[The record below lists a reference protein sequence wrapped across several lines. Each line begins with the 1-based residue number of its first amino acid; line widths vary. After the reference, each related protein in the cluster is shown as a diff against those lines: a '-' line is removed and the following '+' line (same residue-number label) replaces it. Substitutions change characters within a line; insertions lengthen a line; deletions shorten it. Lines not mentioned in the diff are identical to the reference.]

1 MSLDEKQA
9 TKPAGGGDDDDDDDD
24 DEEEEA
30 IDMDGKQFFNQF
42 FLNKF

>member
-30 IDMDGKQFFNQF
+30 IDMDGKQCLINSF
-42 FLNKF
+42 